1 MILIYDYGIGNTG
14 SIKNMIRRMGLNSE
28 ISSELELVRDASVCI
43 IPGVGS
49 FDTCVS
55 AFMKQDSSKVL
66 LERIASGLKTLGI
79 CVGMQMLFEQSEE
92 GELKGL
98 GLIPG
103 EVKKFNY
110 ADSSFTDKI
119 PHMTWN
125 YVKSNHK
132 NVAYKIFEGDPK
144 FYFVHSYH
152 AVCSDE
158 YVSGYANYGYKFPAS
173 VRKGNVHGVQFHPE
187 KSHVFG
193 MNFLKNFLQDET

>member
-55 AFMKQDSSKVL
+55 EFMKQDSSQVL

-103 EVKKFNY
+103 EVKKFNHLDLFCVLEFLNW
-110 ADSSFTDKI
+110 ADDLIFSFDFIFCKYE
-119 PHMTWN
+119 TW
-125 YVKSNHK
+125 K
-132 NVAYKIFEGDPK
+132 N
-144 FYFVHSYH
+144 
-152 AVCSDE
+152 
-158 YVSGYANYGYKFPAS
+158 
-173 VRKGNVHGVQFHPE
+173 
-187 KSHVFG
+187 
-193 MNFLKNFLQDET
+193 